1 MNNGNRRIALAAF
14 ALSLLLAA
22 PMRGSGSNLSTNNLT
37 FSGPVRLPGVTLAA
51 GTYVFERVEQ
61 TNPDIV
67 VVRSADRRK
76 VVFMASTERLNR
88 PAEFPRNRRVV
99 LGEATN
105 GMPPPILVWYP
116 ESQRMGHAFIYG
128 TR

>member
-1 MNNGNRRIALAAF
+1 MVNRNRTIAFAAF
-14 ALSLLLAA
+14 VLSLLLTA

-51 GTYVFERVEQ
+51 GTYIFERIEP
-61 TNPDIV
+61 TNPDVI

-76 VVFMASTERLNR
+76 VYFMASTDRLDR
-88 PAEFPRNRRVV
+88 PAELPRNRRVI
-99 LGEATN
+99 LGEATQ
-105 GMPPPILVWYP
+105 GMAPPILAWYP
-116 ESQRMGHAFIYG
+116 ESERKGHAFIYG